1 MPVSSAIAIGAGAI
15 SAGTSIVQGISASN
29 RARDI
34 QKQIDNYK
42 RQNLKN
48 HMEGLQVSTLGADR
62 QREDLAR
69 SVATSSNLAS
79 MGGSRAIA
87 GTLPTLISQQAQ
99 QEAQIT
105 ANLDEQEKNRQ
116 QLIAQGNMQVQQLQ
130 EEREKQDLAGLGTAL
145 NTARQEQ
152 TNAMNNLASTTAG
165 IASYGIASANNAGLT
180 LPNNTLP
187 KKPTLQVGNVQS
199 IQGINTQTPISPI
212 MNYMINT
219 PTPPRPIFDSLT
231 NTQTPVN
238 PIMNNLIGDKYKNTF
253 NNYNFKPFLLKK

>member
-130 EEREKQDLAGLGTAL
+130 EDREKQDLSGLGTAL

-180 LPNNTLP
+180 LPNNIIP
-187 KKPTLQVGNVQS
+187 KKPTIQVGNVQQNNTTPNTGS
-199 IQGINTQTPISPI
+199 IA
-212 MNYMINT
+212 NT
-219 PTPPRPIFDSLT
+219 PNIPTFSNYLNILPNYLNAPA
-231 NTQTPVN
+231 
-238 PIMNNLIGDKYKNTF
+238 YF
-253 NNYNFKPFLLKK
+253 NNAVSQIKNQNTLKHF